1 MWRALF
7 LALVACGGDGGS
19 SDSGA
24 PTNVCTYE
32 SASCPEAY
40 CPPGD
45 EEYTRITTGSGTYLI
60 SKHLKYFETRLS
72 NTRFFRIHKSYI
84 LNLEFIRSMVK
95 TEGGHVLMTN
105 EKLIPIGRSRR
116 REFSLLM
123 GI

>member
-45 EEYTRITTGSGTYLI
+45 EEYTRQCIDTSSGSCDG
-60 SKHLKYFETRLS
+60 
-72 NTRFFRIHKSYI
+72 
-84 LNLEFIRSMVK
+84 V
-95 TEGGHVLMTN
+95 TEGTTSTFSPYASTSFVVYTRN
-105 EKLIPIGRSRR
+105 V
-116 REFSLLM
+116 EFVADTTCAELSTY
-123 GI
+123 